1 MDKENLKPKRRRK
14 SYRHF
19 HDRRKNDVRK
29 RQAKARETL
38 STLEPNAPISAIT
51 PKQPTITSPEQP
63 ALPSQKQPTITSPEQ
78 PALPSQ
84 KQPTITSPEQPALP
98 SQKQPTITSQKQL
111 TRPSQKQP
119 TITSQKQL
127 TRPSQKQPTITSPQ
141 QSTISTSIL
150 ESATTQ
156 QMALTTAESCSQPD
170 STLLQQHH
178 PAYYII
184 HGLIFRRIASRY
196 LFTLRLT
203 VRPNFDLCC
212 IVRHNKHD

>member
-1 MDKENLKPKRRRK
+1 MDKENLKPKWRRK

-19 HDRRKNDVRK
+19 HDRKKNDVRK

-51 PKQPTITSPEQP
+51 
-63 ALPSQKQPTITSPEQ
+63 QKQPTITSPEQ

-98 SQKQPTITSQKQL
+98 SQKQPTHS
-111 TRPSQKQP
+111 
-119 TITSQKQL
+119 SQKQL

-156 QMALTTAESCSQPD
+156 EMA
-170 STLLQQHH
+170 
-178 PAYYII
+178 
-184 HGLIFRRIASRY
+184 
-196 LFTLRLT
+196 
-203 VRPNFDLCC
+203 
-212 IVRHNKHD
+212 